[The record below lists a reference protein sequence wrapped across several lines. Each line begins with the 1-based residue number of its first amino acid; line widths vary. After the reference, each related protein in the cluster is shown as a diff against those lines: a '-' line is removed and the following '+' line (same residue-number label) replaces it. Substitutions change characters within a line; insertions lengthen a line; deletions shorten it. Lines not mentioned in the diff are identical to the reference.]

1 MQKRD
6 EIDRQ
11 FVFRMGELHIVFAF
25 LKCIGKFIGNSG
37 LDEIFV
43 ESGIYGP
50 QTLEQIKSGKHLKRS
65 FEAYLT
71 LYIALYEL
79 YLEKRQ
85 LKKRQL
91 FRTSLNRSRTI
102 SRRNNRVDILFLP
115 EILCHHVV

>member
-1 MQKRD
+1 MQNRD

-25 LKCIGKFIGNSG
+25 LKCIGNSG

-50 QTLEQIKSGKHLKRS
+50 QTLEQMKGGKHLKRS

-71 LYIALYEL
+71 QYNALYEL
-79 YLEKRQ
+79 Y
-85 LKKRQL
+85 
-91 FRTSLNRSRTI
+91 I
-102 SRRNNRVDILFLP
+102 
-115 EILCHHVV
+115 